1 MEMKTKAVVFD
12 FDGTL
17 TVGRANNVWKMLY
30 LELGYDI
37 GEGSNY
43 RNSFLSFKN
52 KKYDYA
58 SWVEVNKNDFVNAG
72 INKEIFNKVLKEIT
86 LINGLEKTLKTLSK
100 KGIKLFVLSGNMKYS
115 IEHVLGDLSKY
126 FTEIS
131 ANEAVFDDNGNLTN
145 LIATKYDFEGK
156 ADFIVKVREE
166 LGLKPEEI
174 TFVGNGSNDIWAYKS
189 GARTICINPKDADED
204 KSEKWTKVLPNV
216 KDLSEILEYI
226 D

>member
-1 MEMKTKAVVFD
+1 METKTKAVIFD

-30 LELGYDI
+30 LELGYEI

-58 SWVEVNKNDFVNAG
+58 SWVKVNKKDFIYG
-72 INKEIFNKVLKEIT
+72 GLNKEIFNKVLKEIK
-86 LINGLEKTLKTLSK
+86 LIKGLEKTLKELTG
-100 KGIKLFVLSGNMKYS
+100 KGIKLFVLSGNIIYS
-115 IEHVLGDLSKY
+115 IKYVLGDLANY

-131 ANEAVFDDNGNLTN
+131 ANDAIFDENGDLVD

-156 ADFIVKVREE
+156 ADFIIKVREK
-166 LGLKPEEI
+166 LGLSPEEV
-174 TFVGNGSNDIWAYKS
+174 TFVGNGSNDVWAYKS

-204 KSEKWTKVLPNV
+204 KTEKWSKVLPNV
-216 KDLSEILEYI
+216 KDLSEILEYM

>member
-17 TVGRANNVWKMLY
+17 TVGRTNNVWKMLY
-30 LELGYDI
+30 LKLGYDI

-58 SWVEVNKNDFVNAG
+58 SWVEVNKNDFVNARL
-72 INKEIFNKVLKEIT
+72 NKEIFNKVLEEIT
-86 LINGLEKTLKTLSK
+86 LINGLEKTLKTLSE

-115 IEHVLGDLSKY
+115 IEHVLGNLSKY

-156 ADFIVKVREE
+156 ADFIVKVRGE